1 METTIFG
8 KTPGGSLAHLYTITG
23 GGVTAKVSDF
33 GATLVQLWVPD
44 KHGDLADVV
53 LGYDTAE
60 EYADHDGCLGATVG
74 RNANRIHNAAFPLA
88 GRSVQLTATEGPNN
102 LHSGPGFYFKRM
114 WQVEEYNEHTIC
126 FHLESPSGDQ
136 GFPGNAD
143 IHVRYA
149 LTPEATLVITYDGI
163 CDRPTV
169 FNMTNH
175 SYFNMAGHERS
186 ELCMDQELTMAAR
199 HFLPDDAA
207 SIPTGELRSV
217 VGTPM
222 DFRTPKS
229 IGRDLNEEYDALL
242 LQHGYDHNF
251 EVFCNPAAILKD
263 PHSGRTMAVTTDCPG
278 IQLYSGNFLD
288 VMGKNGVHYPKHGG
302 VALETQY
309 YPDSVNHPEWKQP
322 IFQAGEPYH
331 SVTAYHF
338 YN

>member
-1 METTIFG
+1 
-8 KTPGGSLAHLYTITG
+8 
-23 GGVTAKVSDF
+23 
-33 GATLVQLWVPD
+33 
-44 KHGDLADVV
+44 
-53 LGYDTAE
+53 
-60 EYADHDGCLGATVG
+60 
-74 RNANRIHNAAFPLA
+74 
-88 GRSVQLTATEGPNN
+88 
-102 LHSGPGFYFKRM
+102 
-114 WQVEEYNEHTIC
+114 
-126 FHLESPSGDQ
+126 
-136 GFPGNAD
+136 
-143 IHVRYA
+143 
-149 LTPEATLVITYDGI
+149 
-163 CDRPTV
+163 
-169 FNMTNH
+169 
-175 SYFNMAGHERS
+175 
-186 ELCMDQELTMAAR
+186 MAAR

-222 DFRTPKS
+222 DFRTPKP
-229 IGRDLNEEYDALL
+229 IGRDLNEDYEALL

-322 IFQAGEPYH
+322 IFQAGQPYH

>member
-1 METTIFG
+1 MAHFYRIENASGASVTLCDYGASIV
-8 KTPGGSLAHLYTITG
+8 SLL
-23 GGVTAKVSDF
+23 
-33 GATLVQLWVPD
+33 VPD
-44 KHGDLADVV
+44 RQKLLRDVV
-53 LGYDTAE
+53 LGYAHVKGYETGG
-60 EYADHDGCLGATVG
+60 EYFGETVG
-74 RNANRIHNAAFPLA
+74 RCCNRICHGRFVLNGQQIQLNCNDGKHHLHGGYRSLSRRIWQAECGGNSVAFTTESPDGEEHYSGNLQ
-88 GRSVQLTATEGPNN
+88 VTVTYTFDDTNTLTIA
-102 LHSGPGFYFKRM
+102 YDAVCDKD
-114 WQVEEYNEHTIC
+114 TIC
-126 FHLESPSGDQ
+126 NL
-136 GFPGNAD
+136 
-143 IHVRYA
+143 
-149 LTPEATLVITYDGI
+149 
-163 CDRPTV
+163 
-169 FNMTNH
+169 TNH

-222 DFRTPKS
+222 DFRTPKP

-322 IFQAGEPYH
+322 IFQAGQPYH